1 MLGDMDFLPTG
12 DVKMKSIPRPIGRF
26 FLSLVVLFT
35 FNGCQDEAVNNT
47 HQIEGSGR
55 LTTRVVDVS
64 SFEGIVLAGIGEVFV
79 TQDSVQSVRVEADD
93 NVIDRLILDVR
104 EGNLNIGIQKASYS
118 HVTIRIRLSMR
129 SVEFLEVAG
138 AGSFASVGPLVC
150 DSLTC
155 RIVGAGSMTL
165 SGRATAQLIELQG
178 AGSVHGFNLECSQ
191 SRIILSGTGSAEVNV
206 VQRLEATITG
216 IGSVVYA
223 GNPPDVIS
231 HVTGLGSIRRR

>member
-1 MLGDMDFLPTG
+1 MTSIARPICRFLP
-12 DVKMKSIPRPIGRF
+12 
-26 FLSLVVLFT
+26 LLVVFFT

-47 HQIEGSGR
+47 DQIEGSGR
-55 LTTRVVDVS
+55 LTTHGVDVS

-104 EGNLNIGIQKASYS
+104 EGNLNVGIQKGSYS
-118 HVTIRIRLSMR
+118 HVTIRIRVTMK

-138 AGSFASVGPLVC
+138 AGSFASVDPLAC

-165 SGRATAQLIELQG
+165 SGRATTQLIELQG
-178 AGSVHGFNLECSQ
+178 AGSVHGFDLECS
-191 SRIILSGTGSAEVNV
+191 RCRVILSGTGSAEVNV
-206 VQRLEATITG
+206 MQHLEATISG
-216 IGSVVYA
+216 VGSVIYA

-231 HVTGLGSIRRR
+231 HVSGLGSIRRR